1 MVKAF
6 PFNSV
11 PELVTDAQ
19 TCRKPRGHDVT
30 AAQTRFAYA
39 TRLNGF
45 KADAAKVWP
54 GRNRITALDLIER
67 AATVPGLSAVDFNFP
82 DHLEGTTARDV
93 RARLDSLGISLNG
106 FAMRYY
112 SDPGFKKGAL
122 CHPDSAMRA
131 KALDL
136 TLRGIDALSEAG
148 GDLMTL
154 WLGQDGFDYSFQAD
168 YLRLWDDAA
177 EALRIIAAHNPAI
190 DISIEYKPNEPRAF
204 SLLPDVATTLLMVS
218 DVGAGNMGVT
228 LDFAHVLYADEMPA
242 YAAALIHRRSRLLGV
257 HLNDG
262 YAKRDDGLVAGS
274 VHVIQ
279 TLELLY
285 TLEKLGYRN
294 AIYFDTFPDAVGLD
308 PVAECSANIS
318 AVEGMCR
325 VLDRLRGNAALDAAI
340 AAQDAVASQRI
351 LQQALYGGA

>member
-1 MVKAF
+1 MPAT
-6 PFNSV
+6 
-11 PELVTDAQ
+11 E
-19 TCRKPRGHDVT
+19 
-30 AAQTRFAYA
+30 TRFAYA

-54 GRNRITALDLIER
+54 GRNRITSLDLMAR

-82 DHLEGTTARDV
+82 DHLEGTSPAEV
-93 RARLDSLGISLNG
+93 QARLAELGLSLNG

-112 SDPGFKKGAL
+112 SDPGYKKGAL
-122 CHPDSAMRA
+122 AHPDAAIRA

-136 TLRGIDALSEAG
+136 TRRGIDALAETG
-148 GDLMTL
+148 GTLMTL

-168 YLRLWDDAA
+168 YLRLWDHTA
-177 EALRIIAAHNPAI
+177 EALQAIARHNPGI
-190 DISIEYKPNEPRAF
+190 DIAIEYKPNEPRAF
-204 SLLPDVATTLLMVS
+204 SLLPDVATTLLMLA
-218 DVGAGNMGVT
+218 DVGAGNTGVT

-242 YAAALIHRRSRLLGV
+242 YAASLAARRSRLLGV

-285 TLEKLGYRN
+285 VLRRLGYDN
-294 AIYFDTFPDAVGLD
+294 ALYFDTFPDAVGLD
-308 PVAECSANIS
+308 PVAECAANIS
-318 AVEGMCR
+318 AVEGMCK
-325 VLDRLRGNAALDAAI
+325 VLDRLDRNAALDAAI
-340 AAQDAVASQRI
+340 ARQDAVASQRI
-351 LQQALYGGA
+351 VQAALYGDA

>member
-1 MVKAF
+1 MSAL
-6 PFNSV
+6 N
-11 PELVTDAQ
+11 
-19 TCRKPRGHDVT
+19 
-30 AAQTRFAYA
+30 TRFSYA

-45 KADAAKVWP
+45 KAGGPAVWQ
-54 GRNRITALDLIER
+54 GRNRITSLDLIER

-82 DHLEGTTARDV
+82 DHLDGVTARDI
-93 RARLDSLGISLNG
+93 RAKLDSLGIELNG

-112 SDPGFKKGAL
+112 SDPGFKSGAL
-122 CHPDSAMRA
+122 ANADAGLRQ

-136 TLRGIDALSEAG
+136 TKSGLDALAEAG
-148 GDLMTL
+148 GNLMTL
-154 WLGQDGFDYSFQAD
+154 WLGQDGFDYPFQAD
-168 YLRLWDDAA
+168 YLKMWDHTVAA
-177 EALRIIAAHNPAI
+177 LKEICAHNPQI

-218 DVGAGNMGVT
+218 DVGAPNMGVT
-228 LDFAHVLYADEMPA
+228 LDFAHVLYAGEMPA
-242 YAAALIHRRSRLLGV
+242 YAAALIHRRSRILGV

-262 YAKRDDGLVAGS
+262 YAKRDDGLIAGS
-274 VHVIQ
+274 VHVPQ

-285 TLEKLGYRN
+285 TLDKLGYRN

-325 VLDRLRGNAALDAAI
+325 VLERLRGNPALDAAI
-340 AAQDAVASQRI
+340 AMQDAVASQRI
-351 LQQALYGGA
+351 VQSAIYGAP

>member
-1 MVKAF
+1 MT
-6 PFNSV
+6 
-11 PELVTDAQ
+11 EL
-19 TCRKPRGHDVT
+19 K
-30 AAQTRFAYA
+30 TRFDYA

-45 KADAAKVWP
+45 KADAARIWP
-54 GRNRITALDLIER
+54 GRNRITSLDLIER

-82 DHLEGTTARDV
+82 DHLEGTTAKDIRNK
-93 RARLDSLGISLNG
+93 LDDLGISLNG

-112 SDPGFKKGAL
+112 SDPGFKAGAL
-122 CHPDSAMRA
+122 AHADHGLRQ

-136 TLRGIDALSEAG
+136 TLRGIDSLAEAG
-148 GDLMTL
+148 GNLMTL

-168 YLRLWDDAA
+168 YLRLWDHTA
-177 EALRIIAAHNPAI
+177 EALRVITAHNPAI
-190 DISIEYKPNEPRAF
+190 DIAIEYKPNEPRAF

-218 DVGAGNMGVT
+218 DVGAANMGVT

-242 YAAALIHRRSRLLGV
+242 YAAGLIARRSRLLGV

-285 TLEKLGYRN
+285 TLQKLGYGN

-325 VLDRLRGNAALDAAI
+325 VLDRLNANAALDEAI
-340 AAQDAVASQRI
+340 ARQDAVASQRI
-351 LQQALYGGA
+351 VQAALYGAP

>member
-1 MVKAF
+1 MK
-6 PFNSV
+6 
-11 PELVTDAQ
+11 
-19 TCRKPRGHDVT
+19 
-30 AAQTRFAYA
+30 TRFDYA

-54 GRNRITALDLIER
+54 GRNRITSLDLIER

-82 DHLEGTTARDV
+82 DHLESTTAKDIR
-93 RARLDSLGISLNG
+93 RKLDDLGISLNG

-112 SDPGFKKGAL
+112 SDPGFKAGAL
-122 CHPDSAMRA
+122 AHADAALRQ

-136 TLRGIDALSEAG
+136 TLRGVDALADAG
-148 GDLMTL
+148 GSLMTL
-154 WLGQDGFDYSFQAD
+154 WLGQDGFDYAFQAD
-168 YLRLWDDAA
+168 YLKLWDHTA
-177 EALRIIAAHNPAI
+177 EALRVITAHNPAI
-190 DISIEYKPNEPRAF
+190 DIAIEYKPNEPRAF

-218 DVGAGNMGVT
+218 DVGASNMGVT

-242 YAAALIHRRSRLLGV
+242 YAASLIARRSRILGV

-285 TLEKLGYRN
+285 TLQKLGYAN

-325 VLDRLRGNAALDAAI
+325 VLDRLNGNAALDDAI
-340 AAQDAVASQRI
+340 ARQDAVASLRFVQA
-351 LQQALYGGA
+351 ALYGAP

>member
-1 MVKAF
+1 
-6 PFNSV
+6 
-11 PELVTDAQ
+11 
-19 TCRKPRGHDVT
+19 
-30 AAQTRFAYA
+30 
-39 TRLNGF
+39 
-45 KADAAKVWP
+45 
-54 GRNRITALDLIER
+54 
-67 AATVPGLSAVDFNFP
+67 
-82 DHLEGTTARDV
+82 
-93 RARLDSLGISLNG
+93 
-106 FAMRYY
+106 MRYY

-122 CHPDSAMRA
+122 AHADAAMRQ

-136 TLRGIDALSEAG
+136 TLRGIDALAEAG

-154 WLGQDGFDYSFQAD
+154 WLGQDGFDYSFAAD
-168 YLRLWDDAA
+168 YLRMWDHTA
-177 EALRIIAAHNPAI
+177 EALRIIAAHNPQI

-204 SLLPDVATTLLMVS
+204 SLLPDVATTLLMVN
-218 DVGAGNMGVT
+218 DVGAKNMGVT

-242 YAAALIHRRSRLLGV
+242 YAAALIARRSRLLGV

-262 YAKRDDGLVAGS
+262 YGKRDDGLVAGS

-285 TLEKLGYRN
+285 TLEKLGYTN

-318 AVEGMCR
+318 AVEGMAR

-351 LQQALYGGA
+351 LQSALYGGA

>member
-1 MVKAF
+1 L
-6 PFNSV
+6 SV
-11 PELVTDAQ
+11 PT
-19 TCRKPRGHDVT
+19 
-30 AAQTRFAYA
+30 TRFAYA

-45 KADAAKVWP
+45 KADAARVWP
-54 GRNRITALDLIER
+54 GRNRITSLDLIER

-82 DHLEGTTARDV
+82 DHLEGTSAKEIR
-93 RARLDSLGISLNG
+93 RKLDSLGISLNG

-112 SDPGFKKGAL
+112 SDQGFKKGAL
-122 CHPDSAMRA
+122 THPDPALRA

-136 TLRGIDALSEAG
+136 TLRGIDALAEAG
-148 GDLMTL
+148 GNLMTL
-154 WLGQDGFDYSFQAD
+154 WLGQDGFDYPFQAD
-168 YLRLWDDAA
+168 YLRLWDSTV
-177 EALRIIAAHNPAI
+177 EALRKIAAHNPAI
-190 DISIEYKPNEPRAF
+190 DFAIEYKPNEPRAF
-204 SLLPDVATTLLMVS
+204 SLLPDAATTLLMLA
-218 DVGAGNMGVT
+218 DVGAQNSGVT

-242 YAAALIHRRSRLLGV
+242 YAASIIARRSRLLGV

-262 YAKRDDGLVAGS
+262 YGKRDDGLMAGS

-285 TLEKLGYRN
+285 ALDTLGYRN

-318 AVEGMCR
+318 AVEGLGR
-325 VLDRLRGNAALDAAI
+325 VLERLRGNEALDQAI

-351 LQQALYGGA
+351 VQLALYGA

>member
-1 MVKAF
+1 MPA
-6 PFNSV
+6 P
-11 PELVTDAQ
+11 D
-19 TCRKPRGHDVT
+19 
-30 AAQTRFAYA
+30 TRFAYA

-45 KADAAKVWP
+45 KADAARVWP
-54 GRNRITALDLIER
+54 GKNRITALDLIER
-67 AATVPGLSAVDFNFP
+67 AATVLGLSAVDFNFP
-82 DHLEGTTARDV
+82 DHLEGTSAKDIRGK
-93 RARLDSLGISLNG
+93 LDELGIGLNG

-122 CHPDSAMRA
+122 AHPDAAIRR

-136 TLRGIDALSEAG
+136 TLRGIDALGEAG

-154 WLGQDGFDYSFQAD
+154 WLGQDGFDYAFQAD
-168 YLRLWDDAA
+168 YLRLWDHVA
-177 EALRIIAAHNPAI
+177 EALKIIAAHNPAI

-204 SLLPDVATTLLMVS
+204 SLLPDVGTALLMVS
-218 DVGAGNMGVT
+218 DAGAGNLGVT

-262 YAKRDDGLVAGS
+262 YGKRDDGLMAGS

-285 TLEKLGYRN
+285 TLDKLGYGK

-308 PVAECSANIS
+308 PVAECSANIA
-318 AVEGMCR
+318 AVEGMSR
-325 VLDRLRGNAALDAAI
+325 VLDKLRGNEALDRAI

-351 LQQALYGGA
+351 LQSALYGGA

>member
-1 MVKAF
+1 MVTERLD
-6 PFNSV
+6 P
-11 PELVTDAQ
+11 
-19 TCRKPRGHDVT
+19 CKPRGHALT
-30 AAQTRFAYA
+30 ALQTRFAYA

-54 GRNRITALDLIER
+54 GRNRITSLDLIER

-82 DHLEGTTARDV
+82 DHLEGTTAKDI
-93 RARLDSLGISLNG
+93 RAKLDSLGISLNG

-112 SDPGFKKGAL
+112 SDPGYKKGAL
-122 CHPDSAMRA
+122 AHPDAGIRS

-136 TLRGIDALSEAG
+136 TLRGIDALSDAG

-168 YLRLWDDAA
+168 YLRMWDDVA
-177 EALRIIAAHNPAI
+177 EALRVIAAHNPKI

-204 SLLPDVATTLLMVS
+204 SLLPDVATTLLMVG
-218 DVGAGNMGVT
+218 DVGAKNMGVT

-242 YAAALIHRRSRLLGV
+242 YAAALISRRSRLLGV

-279 TLELLY
+279 SLELLY

-308 PVAECSANIS
+308 PVQECEANIS
-318 AVEGMCR
+318 AVEGMAR
-325 VLDRLRGNAALDAAI
+325 VLDRLRGSTALDDAI

-351 LQQALYGGA
+351 LQTALYGAA

>member
-1 MVKAF
+1 MPGTK
-6 PFNSV
+6 
-11 PELVTDAQ
+11 
-19 TCRKPRGHDVT
+19 
-30 AAQTRFAYA
+30 TRFAYA

-45 KADAAKVWP
+45 KANAAEIWP
-54 GRNRITALDLIER
+54 GRNRITSLDLIER

-82 DHLEGTTARDV
+82 DHLEGTAPKDIRSK
-93 RARLDSLGISLNG
+93 LDSLGISLNG

-112 SDPGFKKGAL
+112 SDPGFKMGAL
-122 CHPDSAMRA
+122 AHPDAKLRA

-136 TLRGIDALSEAG
+136 TLRGIDGLAEAG

-154 WLGQDGFDYSFQAD
+154 WLGQDGFDYPFQVD
-168 YLRLWDDAA
+168 YLRLWDHVA
-177 EALRIIAAHNPAI
+177 EALRVVADHNPAI

-204 SLLPDVATTLLMVS
+204 SLLPDVATTLLMVA
-218 DVGAGNMGVT
+218 DVGAANMGVT

-242 YAAALIHRRSRLLGV
+242 FAASLIQRRSRLLGV

-262 YAKRDDGLVAGS
+262 YAKRDDGLIAGS
-274 VHVIQ
+274 VHVTQ

-285 TLEKLGYRN
+285 TLERLGYSK

-340 AAQDAVASQRI
+340 TAQDAVASQRI
-351 LQQALYGGA
+351 VQAALYGAP